1 MSPGIRSAAEADALG
16 ALRTRFD
23 AVDDQLVALIVERA
37 RLADEAGAI
46 KKSMGLAVRDLAR
59 EDASSLR
66 RRARA
71 KALIGDDSLRPLVDE
86 VFAALVAASRA
97 RQER

>member
-1 MSPGIRSAAEADALG
+1 MKADVLG
-16 ALRTRFD
+16 ALRSRFD
-23 AVDDQLVALIVERA
+23 AIDDQLVALIVERA

-59 EDASSLR
+59 EETSALR
-66 RRARA
+66 RRGRA
-71 KALIGDDSLRPLVDE
+71 EALIGDDSLGPLVDE

>member
-1 MSPGIRSAAEADALG
+1 MKADALS

-23 AVDDQLVALIVERA
+23 VLDDQLVALIVERT

-46 KKSMGLAVRDLAR
+46 KKSMGLPVRDLAR
-59 EDASSLR
+59 EETSSLR

>member
-1 MSPGIRSAAEADALG
+1 MKADALN

-23 AVDDQLVALIVERA
+23 AIDDQLVALIVERA

-46 KKSMGLAVRDLAR
+46 KQSMGLAVRDLAR
-59 EDASSLR
+59 EETSALR

-71 KALIGDDSLRPLVDE
+71 EALIGDDSLGPLVDE

-97 RQER
+97 RQDR